1 MQAANSRRANG
12 LGYFMAG
19 NWRDGGQSLGFDR
32 AIVGV
37 DARQA
42 IGKFLEG
49 RKLYS
54 LYRVPWQDMDLSD
67 PHHPKLRAAK

>member
-1 MQAANSRRANG
+1 
-12 LGYFMAG
+12 MAG
-19 NWRDGGQSLGFDR
+19 NWRDGGQSLGIDR

-67 PHHPKLRAAK
+67 PHHPKLRAAKRDLRHAK